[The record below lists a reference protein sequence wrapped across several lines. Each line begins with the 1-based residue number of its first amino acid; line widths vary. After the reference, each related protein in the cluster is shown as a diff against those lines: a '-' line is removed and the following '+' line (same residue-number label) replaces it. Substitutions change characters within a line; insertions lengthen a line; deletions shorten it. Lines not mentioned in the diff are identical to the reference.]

1 MIIYSYKYFW
11 RKMLNLCYPGVD
23 SRTYYALYAPAIAR
37 FLLIDKHNLFCVHR
51 AAQVL
56 SSKINTV
63 VLILPGI
70 HHTPQMNNDNCL
82 KFTLNH
88 SKFQPEIS
96 GTELKQNPIVSF
108 LSDNHKIIK
117 TNFPVDFETQNIKEK
132 LLELQKYAQ
141 FVNRCVHAIMLTSL
155 LNQNAELEYQQKD
168 YESFYFNQH
177 QSPGEVTEVMH
188 ILLFADN
195 ITEAKKQL
203 EQYWETKIRK
213 KLVENIFW
221 PEKIKKEIVAH
232 CSKFYEIAQ
241 IEPSTQLKILLQN
254 D

>member
-1 MIIYSYKYFW
+1 MY
-11 RKMLNLCYPGVD
+11 
-23 SRTYYALYAPAIAR
+23 
-37 FLLIDKHNLFCVHR
+37 R

-70 HHTPQMNNDNCL
+70 HHTPQINNENCL

-96 GTELKQNPIVSF
+96 GKELKQNPIVGF
-108 LSDNHKIIK
+108 LSDNHRIIK
-117 TNFPVDFETQNIKEK
+117 TNFPIDFSTQDIREK

-141 FVNRCVHAIMLTSL
+141 FVNLCMHAIMLTSL
-155 LNQNAELEYQQKD
+155 LNQNAELDYQQKD
-168 YESFYFNQH
+168 YESFYFNQNQH
-177 QSPGEVTEVMH
+177 PGEVTEVMH

-195 ITEAKKQL
+195 ITEAKEQL
-203 EQYWETKIRK
+203 GQYWLTKIQK
-213 KLVENIFW
+213 KLGEKIFW
-221 PEKIKKEIVAH
+221 PEKIKKEIVTH
-232 CSKFYEIAQ
+232 CLMFYQIAQ
-241 IEPSTQLKILLQN
+241 TEPPGQLKIVLQN

>member
-1 MIIYSYKYFW
+1 
-11 RKMLNLCYPGVD
+11 MLNLCYPGVD

-37 FLLIDKHNLFCVHR
+37 FLLIDNHNLFCVHR

-70 HHTPQMNNDNCL
+70 NHTPQMNNENCL

-108 LSDNHKIIK
+108 LSDNHRIIK
-117 TNFPVDFETQNIKEK
+117 TNFPIDFSTQDIREK

-141 FVNRCVHAIMLTSL
+141 FVNLCVHAIMLTSL
-155 LNQNAELEYQQKD
+155 LNQNAELDYQQKD
-168 YESFYFNQH
+168 YESFYFNQTQH
-177 QSPGEVTEVMH
+177 PGEVTEVMH

-195 ITEAKKQL
+195 ITEAKEQL
-203 EQYWETKIRK
+203 EQYWVTKIQK
-213 KLVENIFW
+213 KLEEKIFW
-221 PEKIKKEIVAH
+221 PEKIKKEIVTH
-232 CSKFYEIAQ
+232 CLMFYQIAQ
-241 IEPSTQLKILLQN
+241 TEPPEQLKIVLQN